1 MTTGFTTPIPPS
13 WTSGTSAHQSGVK
26 QTEAL
31 LTQKFSEKLRVN
43 PDLDRRLVSFQAN
56 KAETEHRWCKYKEG
70 FSAPLV
76 RYVLSRVGPR
86 SGRVLDPF
94 AGSGTALFCAS
105 EIGMDSVGVEL
116 LPIGAEIVE
125 VRKLLIEADRN
136 KLADEVKKFCEDRPW
151 EKGGSRRPFHHLR
164 ITDGAFPRET
174 EQKLGRYQ
182 HEAEKIR
189 NKSLSRL
196 LRFAALCILEE
207 ISFTRKDG

>member
-151 EKGGSRRPFHHLR
+151 E
-164 ITDGAFPRET
+164 
-174 EQKLGRYQ
+174 
-182 HEAEKIR
+182 
-189 NKSLSRL
+189 
-196 LRFAALCILEE
+196 
-207 ISFTRKDG
+207 